1 MSYSIRLG
9 CEFIAFMVDQKH
21 LFDSLSGLGIDFFT
35 GVPDSLLND
44 FCLYLTRNVPERQ
57 HVMAANE
64 GNAVA
69 IAAGHYLAT
78 GQIPVVYMQNS
89 GIGNATNPLLSLTH
103 DCVYGIPIVLV
114 IGWRGDPSIK
124 DHVQHKKQGELTPVL
139 LKDMDIPYDVL
150 DSDETVVE
158 KFAWAVEKAREI
170 SSPVALIVKKAILT
184 EKIKRQEYPASE
196 LMNREEAV
204 AAVVDVLGENA
215 IYLGTT
221 GRATR
226 EVHEQVKEHGI
237 GEGHEFQNVG
247 SMGHVSSIGL
257 GLALAKPDKC
267 IVVFDGDAAAV
278 MHMGALA
285 TNCRYKAGNLV
296 HLVLNNGVNE
306 SVGGQ
311 PSAGF
316 VVNLTEIAAACGYRT
331 PGHAV
336 ETKEELQAIIRDF
349 VPEEMPLFVDV
360 HVRQGIRSDMPK
372 LNIDHKAQKDALM
385 NNLTK

>member
-1 MSYSIRLG
+1 
-9 CEFIAFMVDQKH
+9 MVDQKQ
-21 LFDSLSGLGIDFFT
+21 LFDSLQGMGVDFFT
-35 GVPDSLLND
+35 GVPDSLLNN
-44 FCLYLTRNVPERQ
+44 FCLYLTQNIPDGQ

-69 IAAGHYLAT
+69 IAAGHYMAT
-78 GQIPVVYMQNS
+78 GNIPLVYMQNS

-103 DCVYGIPIVLV
+103 ECVYGIPMILV
-114 IGWRGDPSIK
+114 IGWRGDPSIS
-124 DHVQHKKQGELTPVL
+124 DHAQHRKQGELTPVL
-139 LKDMDIPYDVL
+139 MKDMDIPYDIL
-150 DSDETVVE
+150 DSDDTVID
-158 KFAWAVEKAREI
+158 KFAWAVSKAREI
-170 SSPVALIVKKAILT
+170 SSPVALIAKKAILT
-184 EKIKRQEYPASE
+184 EKVKKQEYPSSK

-204 AAVVDVLGENA
+204 AAVVDVFGSDA

-226 EVHEQVKEHGI
+226 EVHEQLKEHGV

-247 SMGHVSSIGL
+247 SMGHVSSVGL
-257 GLALAKPDKC
+257 GLALAKPEKR

-285 TNCRYKAGNLV
+285 TNCRYKAGNMI
-296 HLVLNNGVNE
+296 HIVLNNGVNE

-311 PSAGF
+311 PSAGY

-336 ETKEELQAIIRDF
+336 ETKDELQTIIRGF
-349 VPEEMPLFVDV
+349 EQGNMPLFIDV

-372 LNIDHKAQKDALM
+372 LNIDHKAQKEALM
-385 NNLTK
+385 KNLIK